1 MPLPWATSKLAADAN
16 RSAADDHA
24 DSDRPV
30 VHNQSSAAS
39 MGVTMGCLPCPVGAL
54 CLGNWLAPIA
64 KFRFGAFLNES
75 TTAFYPCPLEGGRSC
90 LPGVHRS
97 PRESRPMNCKEGY
110 LQESPL
116 CSLCDGERGFARSR
130 ERCSHCNLSAGTYI
144 VLVTLVVLLWFPV
157 NAYLC
162 ESMES
167 LEISFAFL
175 QFLGVYSNFSISWP
189 SPVSG
194 IFNVFSFFTLDIDL
208 MHFACALGSDSADGK
223 HHFIVWAA
231 QTFLPVFYVV
241 LCAAHLAVDWM
252 LYRLFRA
259 GWLSKLLLRGWRP
272 RLKYSWASIRDSYL
286 PRAMLYMHLYYLTGT
301 GKALEPLFCEP
312 HVDHLGLPT
321 GKSCVPAMADHAP
334 CTCMHHTI
342 RMHVPYACMCIHR
355 THAHRYLSSNPAMTC
370 GEGLHR
376 VMLGLNVVAIVVYV
390 VLSPLTY
397 LFVFFVLVP
406 RHGLANP
413 QLNRN
418 YGFVWS
424 RFEARCYWWEAIE
437 LVRKMGVVVVV
448 ATVKTAM
455 PQSLL
460 GIVLIGVVFCCSLLL
475 RPFVREIYDAFDSL
489 ATATILIFMAL
500 GVLLHGNRGG
510 LLSGNVNAREA
521 EAYVTFCTTL
531 AFVSFSVTCVFGVYA
546 VADDLRRIL
555 MMRRTR
561 RLRRKTGLALQ
572 TSILRLNINSVQ
584 LPNPAIL
591 EYVESV
597 QDDTQALAEL
607 REIERLLQFATTDTQ
622 ESRQMRD
629 RTEFMERQLSVE
641 PSLADWMLDDRV
653 PNDELRNYMTM
664 AIELRAQSRPKGK
677 VSNVLSDV
685 HDGSIA
691 LWLTQL
697 STSEERALFRKLVM
711 AVDTQMKRPRGR
723 WSKLTANLLMKG
735 RLTASIRSRLH
746 GLFRRSQQ
754 VLPMNDQVH

>member
-1 MPLPWATSKLAADAN
+1 
-16 RSAADDHA
+16 
-24 DSDRPV
+24 
-30 VHNQSSAAS
+30 
-39 MGVTMGCLPCPVGAL
+39 
-54 CLGNWLAPIA
+54 
-64 KFRFGAFLNES
+64 
-75 TTAFYPCPLEGGRSC
+75 
-90 LPGVHRS
+90 
-97 PRESRPMNCKEGY
+97 
-110 LQESPL
+110 
-116 CSLCDGERGFARSR
+116 
-130 ERCSHCNLSAGTYI
+130 
-144 VLVTLVVLLWFPV
+144 
-157 NAYLC
+157 
-162 ESMES
+162 
-167 LEISFAFL
+167 
-175 QFLGVYSNFSISWP
+175 
-189 SPVSG
+189 
-194 IFNVFSFFTLDIDL
+194 
-208 MHFACALGSDSADGK
+208 
-223 HHFIVWAA
+223 
-231 QTFLPVFYVV
+231 
-241 LCAAHLAVDWM
+241 
-252 LYRLFRA
+252 
-259 GWLSKLLLRGWRP
+259 
-272 RLKYSWASIRDSYL
+272 
-286 PRAMLYMHLYYLTGT
+286 
-301 GKALEPLFCEP
+301 
-312 HVDHLGLPT
+312 
-321 GKSCVPAMADHAP
+321 
-334 CTCMHHTI
+334 
-342 RMHVPYACMCIHR
+342 
-355 THAHRYLSSNPAMTC
+355 MTC

-754 VLPMNDQVH
+754 VLPAKTKCWSTMSNLDLSTLQLTSELEAKLEHLMELTQCETAVLVPVQSAVDPLTKLVVVRGREDMAARDLESHRQSVVAITDWELRGRTPAGVCMSSKAPVLVSNILSDRRFKQAFLRLTDGLLAISQLCVPVLDGADVVGVLKCLNKTSANLDKSGLPFDAVDEDYAADVALSIATLRANHTQSVRTARMHVRRLTEQWGETRTEASERCKPTCGSMEPSDVDSSEGGGKAPSSTGALREPSASA